1 MSIISGGFPKY
12 SIRDYVMGLSSNGYV
27 LKDVGCGE
35 YATTTA
41 ICHGGDTE
49 YGLVLGPHQD
59 DLWGTTAVCFTHGE
73 NRGGDC
79 TYTQRM
85 RNIRAAAGLPDHP
98 PSSGPRPKKGK
109 GASASAAP
117 PRLTEAVLPPHRTP
131 AVENVMCESRDKF
144 GHPVHHVDHKNDIAG
159 TDEMLRQDSCRQ

>member
-12 SIRDYVMGLSSNGYV
+12 SIRDYVMGLRSNGYV

-59 DLWGTTAVCFTHGE
+59 DLWDTTAVCFTHGE

-98 PSSGPRPKKGK
+98 PSSGAPQGRGSRSRHDRRAR
-109 GASASAAP
+109 GA
-117 PRLTEAVLPPHRTP
+117 V
-131 AVENVMCESRDKF
+131 
-144 GHPVHHVDHKNDIAG
+144 
-159 TDEMLRQDSCRQ
+159 